1 MRNSSGGA
9 PAVWPWQSKACSRTA
24 QPPSPIPDS
33 NKIRQNLI
41 LGYLFE
47 LYSDKLIIFLIDLVF
62 DED

>member
-9 PAVWPWQSKACSRTA
+9 PAVWPLQSKACSRTA

-33 NKIRQNLI
+33 NKIRQNLS
-41 LGYLFE
+41 LGYLFK
-47 LYSDKLIIFLIDLVF
+47 LYSDKLIVFLTVLVF

>member
-33 NKIRQNLI
+33 NKIRQRLI
-41 LGYLFE
+41 LVCFFE
-47 LYSDKLIIFLIDLVF
+47 LYSDKLIIFVTDLVF